1 MRLRE
6 KVKSDSGLWLLH
18 LGIRKLK
25 IKEPEFSDFDTKNI
39 EIKEKSAKRREHSH
53 ARSIA
58 HLRKIIY
65 GILIHHGEEI
75 CARDVYEKIKCSGY
89 SGNLNIHMIVPFLK
103 SLRNDIENNVTDEKL
118 IELYKTHSAG
128 EIGNMTNMCRAHV
141 LDRLHQ
147 NGVKIRTANETKALV
162 AARKEIQLT

>member
-25 IKEPEFSDFDTKNI
+25 IKKPEFSDFDTKHI
-39 EIKEKSAKRREHSH
+39 EIKEKSAKRRDRSH

-58 HLRKIIY
+58 DLRKIIY
-65 GILIHHGEEI
+65 GILINHGVDI
-75 CARDVYEKIKCSGY
+75 CARDVYEKIKSSGY
-89 SGNLNIHMIVPFLK
+89 SGNLNIHMMVPFLK

-128 EIGNMTNMCRAHV
+128 EMSFV
-141 LDRLHQ
+141 
-147 NGVKIRTANETKALV
+147 
-162 AARKEIQLT
+162 